1 MALIDVIKYEG
12 GNNVLVWKHP
22 REDFNTAAQLIVH
35 ESQEAVVF
43 KDGEASHPYTV
54 GRHTIES
61 DNIPGIRHV
70 VGLVTG
76 GISPN
81 HCEVYFVNKAYS
93 MNVLWGTATPWTIQ
107 DPSLQIPFSMRAHG
121 QFAVHVVDSRK
132 LLVKIVGTMTT
143 FTQKTIADCFKGI
156 FINRIKDHISNVML
170 DAQIGYA
177 QINSQLSLLSE
188 QVTPK
193 LSAVMEKYGLA
204 LEEFAI
210 ESISIVEDE
219 AYAKIRDAQANRA
232 ARIIEGSTIQEERG
246 YNVALA
252 AAKNTG
258 TGGQMG
264 QVMAGMAAGA
274 AVAPVIGGT
283 MRNVVQSMNG
293 AVDGPNSRVD
303 QFSMGV
309 VRAKDNI
316 NPEGNTVCPS
326 CGAKQ
331 QPGARFCNQ
340 CGNPI
345 DETSSAEITCPFCG
359 AVIQANSKYC
369 CQCGSN
375 LCGGLK

>member
-22 REDFNTAAQLIVH
+22 REDFNTAAQLVVH
-35 ESQEAVVF
+35 ESQEAVIF
-43 KDGEASHPYTV
+43 KDGEASCPYTA

-61 DNIPGIRHV
+61 DNIPGIRRV

-93 MNVLWGTATPWTIQ
+93 MNVLWGTATPWIIQ
-107 DPSLQIPFSMRAHG
+107 DPSIQVPISMRAHG
-121 QFAVHVVDSRK
+121 QFTVRVADSRK
-132 LLVKIVGTMTT
+132 LLVKLVGTMTS
-143 FTQKTIADCFKGI
+143 FTQKTITECFKGI
-156 FINRIKDHISNVML
+156 FISRIKDHISNVML
-170 DAQIGYA
+170 NEQIGYA
-177 QINSQLSLLSE
+177 QINSQLSLLSG
-188 QVTPK
+188 QVAPK
-193 LSAVMEKYGLA
+193 LSAVVEKYGLA

-210 ESISIVEDE
+210 ESISIVEDD
-219 AYAKIRDAQANRA
+219 AYAKVRGSQANRA
-232 ARIIEGSTIQEERG
+232 VRIIEGTTIGEERA

-252 AAKNTG
+252 AAQNTG

-274 AVAPVIGGT
+274 AVAPIIGGT
-283 MRNVVQSMNG
+283 MRNVVQSANG
-293 AVDGPNSRVD
+293 AVGESNSQVD

-309 VRAKDNI
+309 VRTRDNI

-345 DETSSAEITCPFCG
+345 ETSSAEITCPFCG

>member
-43 KDGEASHPYTV
+43 KDGEASHPYMV

-143 FTQKTIADCFKGI
+143 FIMKNFDYPEKTLKYKHIR
-156 FINRIKDHISNVML
+156 RISD
-170 DAQIGYA
+170 
-177 QINSQLSLLSE
+177 
-188 QVTPK
+188 
-193 LSAVMEKYGLA
+193 
-204 LEEFAI
+204 
-210 ESISIVEDE
+210 
-219 AYAKIRDAQANRA
+219 
-232 ARIIEGSTIQEERG
+232 
-246 YNVALA
+246 
-252 AAKNTG
+252 
-258 TGGQMG
+258 
-264 QVMAGMAAGA
+264 
-274 AVAPVIGGT
+274 
-283 MRNVVQSMNG
+283 
-293 AVDGPNSRVD
+293 
-303 QFSMGV
+303 
-309 VRAKDNI
+309 
-316 NPEGNTVCPS
+316 
-326 CGAKQ
+326 
-331 QPGARFCNQ
+331 
-340 CGNPI
+340 
-345 DETSSAEITCPFCG
+345 
-359 AVIQANSKYC
+359 
-369 CQCGSN
+369 
-375 LCGGLK
+375 